1 MMRAICFFGVWIL
14 LLVSCKDK
22 AAEELRSLVHGKDSV
37 EATVSRGKA
46 GDVVVAQYRELELK
60 RNAGFVES
68 LNEVVAN
75 GFEKQLERF
84 EDEELGFWAGYGNM
98 FGYLFRSKKK
108 WEDKLRLE
116 SDKYFNTLEIEQEAN
131 ELYMEHVVYVKQL
144 RERFARTKNM
154 EISEPLITLPQQ
166 DIYLG
171 DLREHAGTNV
181 LIEIC
186 TDIAQWLLGI
196 FIAWLV
202 LTIVGIPLSGGV
214 VSIIATILSIIGSI
228 IVTGVNDNK
237 LINSIKEQ
245 QEVSLT
251 VDSEEILNK
260 LNKETIYFYEKV
272 K

>member
-1 MMRAICFFGVWIL
+1 MY
-14 LLVSCKDK
+14 
-22 AAEELRSLVHGKDSV
+22 GKDSV
-37 EATVSRGKA
+37 QMTVSRGKV
-46 GDVVVAQYRELELK
+46 GDVVVVQYRELELK
-60 RNAGFVES
+60 RNAAFVES
-68 LNEVVAN
+68 LNELVAN

-98 FGYLFRSKKK
+98 FGYLFRSKEK

-116 SDKYFNTLEIEQEAN
+116 SDKYFSTLEIEQEAN
-131 ELYMEHVVYVKQL
+131 ELYMEHVAYVKQL
-144 RERFARTKNM
+144 RERLKKKKNM

-171 DLREHAGTNV
+171 DLRSHSGTNV
-181 LIEIC
+181 LIEMGTI
-186 TDIAQWLLGI
+186 IAEWLLRI
-196 FIAWLV
+196 FIVWIIGLICV
-202 LTIVGIPLSGGV
+202 FIPVVGWI
-214 VSIIATILSIIGSI
+214 ITIATTVLSIIGSI

-237 LINSIKEQ
+237 LINSIREQ
-245 QEVSLT
+245 QEVTLT